1 MAFEFSCPVCGNT
14 LKKENNS
21 MKCADGH
28 CFDIAKQ
35 GYVNLL
41 RSQSSSAKRHGD
53 DKLMVK
59 ARFDFLDKG
68 YYSALAELLCER
80 LGEVVEPEM
89 RLLDLGCGE
98 CWYTAQIV
106 SRFAQAL
113 VGGIDIS
120 KQALIMGAKRT
131 RNISLAVASIF
142 DIPVLDGYCDVV
154 TSVFAPYSLEEI
166 ARVLKS
172 GGFWVRAYP
181 LENHLMGLKRAVY
194 DTPYAN
200 EVDRSVPQ
208 GFELFERDE
217 LHEKIE
223 LKSNADIQNLFAM
236 TPYYYKTSRADQQKL
251 DKIEQLTTEIE
262 FGVDIFKKL

>member
-1 MAFEFSCPVCGNT
+1 MVFEFSCPICGDI
-14 LKKENNS
+14 LKRENNS
-21 MKCADGH
+21 MKCSEGH

-41 RSQSSSAKRHGD
+41 RSQASSAKRHGD

-59 ARFDFLDKG
+59 ARFDFLNKG
-68 YYSALAELLCER
+68 YYSALAELFCSR
-80 LGEVVEPEM
+80 LSDIVKPDT

-106 SRFAQAL
+106 SSFSQIS

-120 KQALIMGAKRT
+120 KQALIMGSKRT
-131 RNISLAVASIF
+131 RDISLAVASIF
-142 DIPVLDGYCDVV
+142 DIPVSDGYCDVV

-166 ARVLKS
+166 TRVLKN
-172 GGFWVRAYP
+172 GGFWVRVYP
-181 LENHLMGLKRAVY
+181 LENHLMGLKCAVY

-208 GFELFERDE
+208 GFELFKRDE

-223 LKSNADIQNLFAM
+223 LISNTDIQNLFAM
-236 TPYYYKTSRADQQKL
+236 TPYYYKTSRTDQRKL
-251 DKIEQLTTEIE
+251 DKIEKLTTEIK